1 MAIRKCWEFITLHI
15 MGRQH
20 RFRNQSKRLFQE
32 IQHQKLN
39 IQLYYIMPPKES
51 QKQKQKQTVIVNIG
65 DKLLVKK
72 RKRKPRKKAA
82 PRAPPRAPPP
92 APFPPQDFA
101 RVIFQPQPP
110 LRPDENLAV
119 QLNSVTKQL
128 NDLQEKQK
136 HRTGNLMAGQ
146 KAMERESQQL
156 GDPEPEPEP
165 AAAPAPASPAKKKG
179 RRTKQEVLEA
189 EAMGFEDKT
198 KRPYVKK
205 QTRAEQA
212 AEILLQQS
220 GVMGGGRQPSLA
232 DFNRGSSMSSIT
244 MTPGLQTPASEP
256 VKKRLVIR
264 DPMPTPTPDTSS
276 ISEASFG
283 GASAATE
290 PRF

>member
-1 MAIRKCWEFITLHI
+1 
-15 MGRQH
+15 
-20 RFRNQSKRLFQE
+20 
-32 IQHQKLN
+32 
-39 IQLYYIMPPKES
+39 MPPKES

-72 RKRKPRKKAA
+72 KKKRKPRKKAA
-82 PRAPPRAPPP
+82 PRAPPPPPP

-146 KAMERESQQL
+146 RAVEREAQQL

-165 AAAPAPASPAKKKG
+165 AAAPAPAPASPAKKKG
-179 RRTKQEVLEA
+179 RRTKEEVLEA
-189 EAMGFEDKT
+189 QAMGFEDKT

-205 QTRAEQA
+205 QTRAEEA
-212 AEILLQQS
+212 AALLLQQS
-220 GVMGGGRQPSLA
+220 G
-232 DFNRGSSMSSIT
+232 
-244 MTPGLQTPASEP
+244 TPGLQTPAPEAANLP
-256 VKKRLVIR
+256 IYNIKRWILC
-264 DPMPTPTPDTSS
+264 
-276 ISEASFG
+276 G
-283 GASAATE
+283 N
-290 PRF
+290 

>member
-1 MAIRKCWEFITLHI
+1 
-15 MGRQH
+15 
-20 RFRNQSKRLFQE
+20 
-32 IQHQKLN
+32 
-39 IQLYYIMPPKES
+39 MPPKES
-51 QKQKQKQTVIVNIG
+51 QTQKQKQTVIVNIG
-65 DKLLVKK
+65 DKVVKKK

-82 PRAPPRAPPP
+82 PRAPPPPP
-92 APFPPQDFA
+92 PSPFAPQDFA

-110 LRPDENLAV
+110 LRPDDNLAV

-128 NDLQEKQK
+128 NELQEKQK
-136 HRTGNLMAGQ
+136 NRTGNLMSGQ
-146 KAMERESQQL
+146 KAMEREAQQL
-156 GDPEPEPEP
+156 GDPESEPEP
-165 AAAPAPASPAKKKG
+165 QPAPPATPSKKG
-179 RRTKQEVLEA
+179 RRKKEEVLEA
-189 EAMGFEDKT
+189 QAMGFEDKT

-205 QTRAEQA
+205 QTKAEEA
-212 AEILLQQS
+212 AAILLQQS

-232 DFNRGSSMSSIT
+232 DFDGGSGMSSIT

>member
-1 MAIRKCWEFITLHI
+1 
-15 MGRQH
+15 
-20 RFRNQSKRLFQE
+20 
-32 IQHQKLN
+32 
-39 IQLYYIMPPKES
+39 MPPKS
-51 QKQKQKQTVIVNIG
+51 TQKQKQKQTVIVNIG

-82 PRAPPRAPPP
+82 SSMPQPPPPPP
-92 APFPPQDFA
+92 ANDFA
-101 RVIFQPQPP
+101 RVIYQAQAMRPP
-110 LRPDENLAV
+110 DNLAV

-128 NDLQEKQK
+128 EELQNKQLNK
-136 HRTGNLMAGQ
+136 TGNLMAAAAAIARAEGEQ
-146 KAMERESQQL
+146 GSVL
-156 GDPEPEPEP
+156 GEAPAPETP
-165 AAAPAPASPAKKKG
+165 APAPATPAKKG
-179 RRTKQEVLEA
+179 RRSKAEVIEA

-205 QTRAEQA
+205 QTKAEQA

-220 GVMGGGRQPSLA
+220 GVLGGGRQPSLA
-232 DFNRGSSMSSIT
+232 DFDGGSGMSSIT

-256 VKKRLVIR
+256 AKKRLVVR

-283 GASAATE
+283 VASAATE

>member
-1 MAIRKCWEFITLHI
+1 
-15 MGRQH
+15 
-20 RFRNQSKRLFQE
+20 
-32 IQHQKLN
+32 
-39 IQLYYIMPPKES
+39 MPPKS
-51 QKQKQKQTVIVNIG
+51 TQKQKQKQKQTVIVNIG

-82 PRAPPRAPPP
+82 SSMPQPPPPPP
-92 APFPPQDFA
+92 ANDFA
-101 RVIFQPQPP
+101 RVIYQAQAMRPP
-110 LRPDENLAV
+110 DNLAV

-128 NDLQEKQK
+128 EELQNKQLNK
-136 HRTGNLMAGQ
+136 TGNLMAAAAAIARAEGEQ
-146 KAMERESQQL
+146 GSVL
-156 GDPEPEPEP
+156 GEAPAPETP
-165 AAAPAPASPAKKKG
+165 APAPATPAKKG
-179 RRTKQEVLEA
+179 RRSKAEVIEA

-205 QTRAEQA
+205 QTKAEQA

-220 GVMGGGRQPSLA
+220 GVLGGGRQPSLA
-232 DFNRGSSMSSIT
+232 DFDGGSGMSSIT

-256 VKKRLVIR
+256 AKKRLVVR

-283 GASAATE
+283 VASAATE